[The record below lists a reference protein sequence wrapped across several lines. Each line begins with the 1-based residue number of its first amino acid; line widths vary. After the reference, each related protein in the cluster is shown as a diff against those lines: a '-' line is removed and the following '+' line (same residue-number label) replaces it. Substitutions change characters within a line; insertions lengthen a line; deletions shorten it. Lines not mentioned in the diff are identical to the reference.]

1 MTMFRR
7 FGSFLV
13 AAVLTL
19 AAAPAHA
26 THIPGATYTGTA
38 ATGGT
43 VSFDVSALGGAVTR
57 FAWSDVPTDCGTST
71 GNFTGSIPI
80 IGHVFSQAPGRRVLF
95 SGAFPASQQATGT
108 LGTGPRKSLDDGCT
122 FSAGWTAT
130 TTAIAPPPTPDR
142 TPPAADISAGNRLGR
157 DGVIRVRVGCPEEAC
172 GVMLGGKVSIA
183 GQGTQVFRLKRVRA
197 PINHGATGVLR
208 AELGRRGLA
217 AARRAL
223 ANGRRVVAKVA
234 VTVVDPA
241 GNRRVERLRL
251 RLRR

>member
-1 MTMFRR
+1 MFRR
-7 FGSFLV
+7 FGSLLV
-13 AAVLTL
+13 AAGLMF
-19 AAAPAHA
+19 AAAPAQA

-57 FAWSDVPTDCGTST
+57 FAWSGVPTDCGTST
-71 GNFTGSIPI
+71 GNFKGSIPI
-80 IGHVFSQAPGRRVLF
+80 IAHAFSGGRRVVF
-95 SGAFPASQQATGT
+95 SGGFPADQQATGT
-108 LGTGPRKSLDDGCT
+108 LATGGWGFPSGGRCT
-122 FSAGWTAT
+122 FSVAWTAT

-142 TPPAADISAGNRLGR
+142 TPPAADIRAGNRLDR
-157 DGVIRVRVGCPEEAC
+157 DGVIRVRIGCPEEPC
-172 GVMLGGKVSIA
+172 GALLAGQVSIGGPGA
-183 GQGTQVFRLKRVRA
+183 RVFRVKRVQV

-208 AELGRRGLA
+208 VELGRRGLA

-223 ANGRRVVAKVA
+223 ANERRVVAKVA

-241 GNRRVERLRL
+241 GNLSVERLRI